1 MDDGQKMGTT
11 YSTEKQNVSLA
22 EQCVTNIQI
31 YSNIFYRYWIFEYKY
46 WINTKKLPYSIRM
59 FNYSNNYTNFN
70 HLFMKYST
78 ILSYLLNI
86 RFFSILV
93 FVFDQKSN
101 NICIRLWSHTV
112 TEYLTDKQAKGDLS
126 SGLKVF
132 NFWRQTNRHNCC
144 IICKKQE
151 S

>member
-101 NICIRLWSHTV
+101 NICIRLWSQVDISNTFVFVANFNICHT
-112 TEYLTDKQAKGDLS
+112 LWQSIWL
-126 SGLKVF
+126 
-132 NFWRQTNRHNCC
+132 TNRLRVTSA
-144 IICKKQE
+144 QV
-151 S
+151 

>member
-70 HLFMKYST
+70 HLFMKYSN
-78 ILSYLLNI
+78 ILSYLSNI

-93 FVFDQKSN
+93 FVFDQNQIIFVFVFDPKLTYPIHLYSLQTS
-101 NICIRLWSHTV
+101 IFV
-112 TEYLTDKQAKGDLS
+112 THCDRVFDWQAG
-126 SGLKVF
+126 
-132 NFWRQTNRHNCC
+132 
-144 IICKKQE
+144 
-151 S
+151 